1 MAKLFKGVAFCALMV
16 VASNASFADNSRQDE
31 VKPLKDLVSKTSSY
45 CVNKTKA
52 LQCVVKD
59 QSLTAALRHCK
70 FSATDPKRDPHM
82 AHLCEADDV
91 LKELPFDKKS
101 FDMLVAQYHKGIL
114 DGEKRTLTQI
124 QDYVNG
130 GKKFA
135 TYNDLEKAV
144 QAEDAKSADRCNM
157 LFRGIRDQI
166 QPIIQIYK
174 DFDGKDCEGF

>member
-1 MAKLFKGVAFCALMV
+1 MAAT
-16 VASNASFADNSRQDE
+16 SSASFADSNRQDE
-31 VKPLKDLVSKTSSY
+31 VKPLRDLVAKTSTY

-59 QSLTAALRHCK
+59 RSLTIALSMCIMAK
-70 FSATDPKRDPHM
+70 KYPKEYPEAGFKCD
-82 AHLCEADDV
+82 ADDV
-91 LKELPFDKKS
+91 LTLIPFDKGPKS
-101 FDMLVAQYHKGIL
+101 FKKVDFEKTVAQYHTGVL
-114 DGEKRTLTQI
+114 AGETRTMSLI

-135 TYNDLEKAV
+135 TFKDLEKAV

-166 QPIIQIYK
+166 SPIIQIYK